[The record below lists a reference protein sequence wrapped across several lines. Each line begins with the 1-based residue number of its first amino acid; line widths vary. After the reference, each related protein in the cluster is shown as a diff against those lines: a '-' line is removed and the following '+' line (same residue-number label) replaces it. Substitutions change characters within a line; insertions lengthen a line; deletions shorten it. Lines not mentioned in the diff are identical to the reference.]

1 MSEFKKVIKWID
13 INAQPIFIMTMFLAM
28 TCLIIIQVILR
39 FFFGSGFAWGE
50 EVAVYLFVWTTLV
63 SIAYAF
69 RNNRQINVEFL
80 KNLLPENARKVLMII
95 IDISMIGVLTFFLRG
110 SIINVATIAKY
121 GDKAVAM
128 PVSLN
133 VLYASA
139 LVGWALSIV
148 RILQTLFWKI
158 KRFNAS
164 YELFVNFGGIYS
176 GTNDIC
182 FTPKRFRDEL
192 ELSLNPDVVREER
205 EKLYLKSNRGGGNK

>member
-1 MSEFKKVIKWID
+1 MSEVKKVIKWID
-13 INAQPIFIMTMFLAM
+13 INAQPIFIMIMFIAM
-28 TCLIIIQVILR
+28 TCLIVVQVILR
-39 FFFGSGFAWGE
+39 FFFGAGFAWGE

-69 RNNRQINVEFL
+69 RNNRQINVEFI
-80 KNLLPENARKVLMII
+80 KDLLPEKARKVLMII
-95 IDISMIGVLTFFLRG
+95 IDISMIIVLTLFLRG
-110 SIINVATIAKY
+110 SITNVVTIAKY
-121 GDKAVAM
+121 GDTAVAM

-139 LVGWALSIV
+139 LVGWSLSIV

-192 ELSLNPDVVREER
+192 ESSLNPDVVREER
-205 EKLYLKSNRGGGNK
+205 EKLYLKNNRGGGNK

>member
-1 MSEFKKVIKWID
+1 MSELKKVIKWID
-13 INAQPIFIMTMFLAM
+13 INAQPIFIMIMFIAM

-63 SIAYAF
+63 SISYAF

-80 KNLLPENARKVLMII
+80 KDLLPQKIRRVLMII
-95 IDISMIGVLTFFLRG
+95 IDISMIIVLTFFLRG
-110 SIINVATIAKY
+110 SITNVITIAKY
-121 GDKAVAM
+121 GDTAVAL
-128 PVSLN
+128 PVTLN
-133 VLYASA
+133 VLYAA
-139 LVGWALSIV
+139 AVVGWTLSIA
-148 RILQTLFWKI
+148 RILQTLVWKI

-164 YELFVNFGGIYS
+164 YELFVNFGGVYS

-192 ELSLNPDVVREER
+192 ESNLNPDVVREEK
-205 EKLYLKSNRGGGNK
+205 EKLYLKNNRGGGNK